1 MPQWTIDIIADVYRM
16 WTTLKI
22 GGSRKSVLSE
32 WNEVD

>member
-1 MPQWTIDIIADVYRM
+1 MPQWTIDIIANVHRM
-16 WTTLKI
+16 WTTLEI